1 MGKIGLDALIKSD
14 LSMKGAWWLGDWI
27 FRGNLKRKR
36 GSHGGTIS
44 SEFPFTEFF
53 WCLMDWIPERNPF
66 S

>member
-1 MGKIGLDALIKSD
+1 
-14 LSMKGAWWLGDWI
+14 MKGAWWLGDWI
-27 FRGNLKRKR
+27 FRENLKRKR